1 MRKHSPSMRTTLT
14 LDDDVAIK
22 LKKLSQ
28 GGRMK
33 EVTNRALRLGL
44 QALEQQVED
53 RPYRT
58 SAVQGQPRIRNLDNV
73 AEILAEHEAE
83 DWR

>member
-1 MRKHSPSMRTTLT
+1 MRTTLT

-22 LKKLSQ
+22 LRKLGR

-33 EVTNRALRLGL
+33 DITNRALRLGL
-44 QALEQQVED
+44 QALEQQGEEK
-53 RPYRT
+53 PSRT
-58 SAVQGQPRIRNLDNV
+58 TAVQGQPRIRNLDNI

-83 DWR
+83 NWR